1 MKMKLMAPLG
11 ATLDACPSPRISAM
25 HPSVTH
31 SLTFLLPYPFPQ
43 PKSNMSGSRKAE
55 EILLIKFK
63 IAPISTTES
72 FPLNGTLIRC

>member
-31 SLTFLLPYPFPQ
+31 SFTFFAPLPPR